1 MFCFRP
7 AIPSVICMRCKRI
20 TKATFVCG
28 ETCSANFPDR
38 VTLGI
43 VAIGLRHTFCMRGC
57 KTRRDCHIASL
68 GVKCAGNNASKSQ
81 CRSVALLEYSGFF

>member
-28 ETCSANFPDR
+28 ETCSANLPDR

-43 VAIGLRHTFCMRGC
+43 VAIDILFACVGAKLGATVTLRAWG
-57 KTRRDCHIASL
+57 
-68 GVKCAGNNASKSQ
+68 
-81 CRSVALLEYSGFF
+81 